1 MTTLVIYREKT
12 IQKHSF
18 STEGIISIVMLQYI
32 YIKCQHCF
40 MNSNKHWLNL
50 VPLAAVFDLQR
61 ETLFAFLK
69 NLLNFYVFFHFEFCW
84 WHSYHQKVWR
94 FSFSNFHSTLP
105 FWQPSFPW
113 RDFFRYMK
121 MSIWHSSY
129 KYSILKNQK
138 EKVTSFGS
146 YSFGTH

>member
-61 ETLFAFLK
+61 ETLFAFPK
-69 NLLNFYVFFHFEFCW
+69 NLLNFYVFFHFEFC
-84 WHSYHQKVWR
+84 
-94 FSFSNFHSTLP
+94 
-105 FWQPSFPW
+105 
-113 RDFFRYMK
+113 
-121 MSIWHSSY
+121 
-129 KYSILKNQK
+129 
-138 EKVTSFGS
+138 
-146 YSFGTH
+146 